1 VTRRALCAALAVS
14 LAAVCVARAQS
25 DKVKPREPVPEAQIA
40 VTSTPPGATIY
51 VGPEGGGTGM
61 HLKGVTPATVPVHS
75 AIEEDTQ
82 RYRVT
87 LCLPGHDTFSKTI
100 ALRRGDLLNID
111 AQLDPRCKA
120 AYVRDGCIWC
130 EGWDGGGRKSV
141 VPVTSAFSWDPLAW
155 SPNGRLLAYVEAG
168 EVVVADVARCRRIQ
182 VSNVAARAIA
192 EGAQEEWQCGSP
204 VWSPDNRRIAY
215 IAHGSD
221 ASVLLVSQVRV
232 TPPEEL
238 PGIEL
243 PVTGADIVAPVKIGD
258 YFRDVTD
265 WQPSHSILAA
275 EDEQSRLLLI
285 TLNSSLQAA
294 ADPVAVQMSG
304 QAAWSPDGSRLAFA
318 SMMGRVS
325 AIYVADA
332 QGNSPLPVVQTD
344 RGLARR
350 PTWSPDGEWI
360 AYMLEA
366 PPFSDAG
373 DEVHL
378 LSVAGAGEDTVLYR
392 GDANGRGFDEETARL
407 TSFTPDGAYVLV
419 TVGDARDG
427 RRLRL
432 PVKGGA
438 PEPFM
443 GGAGLLC
450 YSSGLESTAYRSLPV
465 FTHHLWDALQS
476 GDPGLLGDMC
486 MPVLEKVDSSGKLVE
501 EVWEKTRQ
509 EAVAKILRNV
519 GPTGVEQATQAAY
532 TGDDSRF
539 QQVIILGGS
548 GRKLFLRT
556 SDKRWW
562 VAGYY
567 LSP

>member
-1 VTRRALCAALAVS
+1 VTRRARCAILVVS
-14 LAAVCVARAQS
+14 LAIAGAAHAQS
-25 DKVKPREPVPEAQIA
+25 DKEKPRQPVPEAQIA
-40 VTSTPPGATIY
+40 VSSIPPGATIY
-51 VGPEGGGTGM
+51 VGAEGGGTGM
-61 HLKGVTPATVPVHS
+61 HLKGVTPATVPIHS

-82 RYRVT
+82 HYRVT
-87 LCLPGHDTFSKTI
+87 LCLPGHDTFSKVI
-100 ALRRGDLLNID
+100 ALRRGDALNID

-130 EGWDGGGRKSV
+130 EGWGGEGRKSV
-141 VPVTSAFSWDPLAW
+141 VPITSAFSWDRLAW
-155 SPNGRLLAYVEAG
+155 SPNGRLVAYVEAG

-182 VSNVAARAIA
+182 VTDVAARAIA
-192 EGAQEEWQCGSP
+192 EGAQEEWLCGSP
-204 VWSPDNRRIAY
+204 VWSPDSRRIAY

-221 ASVLLVSQVRV
+221 ASVLLVSPVRV

-238 PGIEL
+238 PGLDL
-243 PVTGADIVAPVKIGD
+243 PITDADIVAPVKIGD

-285 TLNSSLQAA
+285 GLNSSLKAI

-318 SMMGRVS
+318 SMLGGVS

-344 RGLARR
+344 RGLARK
-350 PTWSPDGEWI
+350 PIWSPDGEWI

-366 PPFSDAG
+366 PPFSNAG

-378 LSVAGAGEDTVLYR
+378 LSVAGTGEDIVLHR
-392 GDANGRGFDEETARL
+392 APINAGGFDEETVRL
-407 TSFTPDGAYVLV
+407 AGFTPDGAFVLV
-419 TVGDARDG
+419 TVGDPRDG
-427 RRLRL
+427 HRLRL

-438 PEPFM
+438 PQAFM
-443 GGAGLLC
+443 EGAGLLC
-450 YSSGLESTAYRSLPV
+450 YSSGLDATAYRSLSV

-486 MPVLEKVDSSGKLVE
+486 LPVLEKVDSSGKLVE

-509 EAVAKILRNV
+509 EAIAKILQNV

-532 TGDDSRF
+532 TGDDGRF